1 MGYSPE
7 KLNKFEL
14 SPVKVTKESIVRGNS
29 CEGSCP
35 IALSIKEELPPKWK
49 VAVSRLNISIFD
61 EQMYEKEFVNTGF
74 VTDWI
79 CNFDEFYRS
88 KMRMSIEPLNRNLL
102 LKCLPFNIRLT
113 LQPDEDGHLERWAMG
128 Y

>member
-14 SPVKVTKESIVRGNS
+14 SPVKVTKEYIVRGNS

-61 EQMYEKEFVNTGF
+61 EQMYEKKFVNTGF
-74 VTDWI
+74 VSDWI
-79 CNFDEFYRS
+79 SNFDEFYQS
-88 KMRMSIEPLNRNLL
+88 KMSMSMYCEERE
-102 LKCLPFNIRLT
+102 CLPFNIRLA